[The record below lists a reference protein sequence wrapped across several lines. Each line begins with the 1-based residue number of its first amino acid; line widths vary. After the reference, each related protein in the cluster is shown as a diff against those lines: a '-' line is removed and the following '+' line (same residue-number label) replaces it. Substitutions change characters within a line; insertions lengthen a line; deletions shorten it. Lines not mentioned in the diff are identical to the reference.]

1 MKMLRK
7 LQIGCIS
14 LLFAGG
20 VAAFLQSQWLPDGS
34 EPGLVWDSE
43 GGFAGPE
50 YFDNDKLVFRLIT
63 AGTFAIPDED
73 SNYAVINAFQTWED
87 VENAEIAFS
96 RGTNVTVDTP
106 VASANEDFTIGFTDG
121 AGNTQWGGNLGG
133 ATGLATTSF
142 FLTTPKQISDADIAF
157 RTSANFSNDGSTDI
171 DLEATALHEVG
182 HALGLAHS
190 PHAQSEMSYVGS
202 WIGTCQ
208 CNTGG
213 RTLTEDDK
221 LAISLIY
228 PVEGYLATVGT
239 ISGTITKTSD
249 SSNVH
254 MAQIGL
260 FDSNDVL
267 ITTSLSDSG
276 TYKIEGVPPGTYT
289 LRAFPTLNSAENDNL
304 HQSWESL
311 SSLFLANGA
320 PTDFITTASD
330 DAAGVVVSA
339 NTTTSENLTVADG
352 NSSMTCRFSTFK
364 NGLTTLARTQGIR
377 LKRGQAETVG
387 LIGANMP
394 SVGTLDE
401 LSILGGGLVIS
412 DFKDEASGA
421 PNFTGETI
429 VWDLSV
435 DGAANFGSRALV
447 LRNSAHPSERYL
459 IFGYLQVY
467 DEGSATAVAGTEN
480 PVDSGLGVGQSNVI
494 MNQFTITAG
503 AEEDSRV
510 REWEITNVGTGSS
523 GNVTAVTLNYDDD
536 GNGQVDPGDTEI
548 GTDTFA
554 GPITFRS
561 AYTIPAGA
569 THNFLI
575 SYSFNGS
582 ESNDDNFL
590 AQLSGLVVSGMD
602 SSKTLAETGL
612 PVNGGTMTIDA
623 VSPTVDSVSADKTNG
638 AYGPGEVIPIEV
650 VFSEDV
656 IVTGT
661 PQITLETGGTDAV
674 VDFTGASSGSTLTFD
689 YTVGTGDVN
698 TDLDY
703 ISTSALAFNSGT
715 IRDSAGNTAVLT
727 LAVPGAAG
735 SLAAAKNLDI
745 GLPVVD
751 FTAAGQSTDETTV
764 SVTVTATLDRT
775 TSQSVSVPFSIAGGS
790 TAADPDDY
798 TVATGSPLTIAAG
811 NTSATITI
819 NPDDDDLDEAAET
832 VIVDMGTPVNA
843 SQGTIVTH
851 TLTIDDDDATPTVT
865 FTAPSQSAIES
876 VGGLTITAQLS
887 AVSGRN
893 VSVPFTVNVAATAT
907 VTNDYTI
914 TASPINIAAG
924 QSSQDITV
932 TVVDDGDAE
941 SNETVIVDMGAPTNA
956 DQGATT
962 THTVT
967 ITDNDSV
974 GFTVTESSGSTVVAE
989 NSGTDTFD
997 VVLDVEPDSDVV
1009 LTVTSLAEAEATVDK
1024 ATLTFTIGNW
1034 DTGQTV
1040 TVT

>member
-1 MKMLRK
+1 MMRK
-7 LQIGCIS
+7 LQVGCIS

-50 YFDNDKLVFRLIT
+50 YFDDDKLVFRLIT
-63 AGTFAIPDED
+63 AGTYAIPDED

-87 VENAEIAFS
+87 VENATIAFS
-96 RGTNVTVDTP
+96 RGTDVTVDTP

-121 AGNTQWGGNLGG
+121 SGNTQWGGNLGG
-133 ATGLATTSF
+133 ASGLATTSF
-142 FLTTPKQISDADIAF
+142 FLTSPRQISDADIAF
-157 RTSANFSNDGSTDI
+157 RASADFSNDGSTDS
-171 DLEATALHEVG
+171 DLEATALHEIG
-182 HALGLAHS
+182 HALGLGHS

-208 CNTGG
+208 CSTSG

-221 LAISLIY
+221 LAICLIY
-228 PVEGYLATVGT
+228 PDGAYLSTVGT

-267 ITTSLSDSG
+267 ITTSLSGSG
-276 TYKIEGVPPGTYT
+276 AYKIEGVPPGTYT
-289 LRAFPTLNSAENDNL
+289 LRAFPTLNSVENDNL
-304 HQSWESL
+304 HQSWEAL

-330 DAAGVVVSA
+330 DVAGVVVSA
-339 NTTTSENLTVADG
+339 DTITSQDLTVADG

-364 NGLTTLARTQGIR
+364 NGLTTSARTQGIR
-377 LKRGQAETVG
+377 LARGQTETVG

-394 SVGTLDE
+394 SVGSLDE
-401 LSILGGGLVIS
+401 LSILGGGLEIS
-412 DFKDEASGA
+412 NFKDEANGA
-421 PNFTGETI
+421 PNFSGETI
-429 VWDLSV
+429 IWDLSV
-435 DGAANFGSRALV
+435 DGDANFGSRALV
-447 LRNSAHPSERYL
+447 LRNSAHPTERYL
-459 IFGYLQVY
+459 VFGYLEVY
-467 DEGSATAVAGTEN
+467 DEGSAAAAAGTEN
-480 PVDSGLGVGQSNVI
+480 PADSGLALGQSNVI

-503 AEEDSRV
+503 VEEDLRV
-510 REWEITNVGTGSS
+510 RQWEITNVGTGSS

-582 ESNDDNFL
+582 ESDDDTFL
-590 AQLSGLVVSGMD
+590 AELSDLVVSGMD
-602 SSKTLAETGL
+602 SSKTLAETGV
-612 PVNGGTMTIDA
+612 PVNGGTMTIDVVA
-623 VSPTVDSVSADKTNG
+623 PTVDSVSADKTNG

-656 IVTGT
+656 IVSGT
-661 PQITLETGGTDAV
+661 PQLTLETGGTDAV
-674 VDFTGASSGSTLTFD
+674 VDYTGASSGSTLTFD
-689 YTVGTGDVN
+689 YTVGTDDVN

-703 ISTSALAFNSGT
+703 TSTSALAFNSGT

-727 LAVPGAAG
+727 LAVPGAVG
-735 SLAAAKNLDI
+735 SLGAAKDLDI

-751 FTAAGQSTDETTV
+751 FTVAGQSTDETTA
-764 SVTVTATLDRT
+764 SATVTATLDRT
-775 TSQSVSVPFSIAGGS
+775 TSQSVSVPFSIAAGS
-790 TAADPDDY
+790 TAIDPDDY
-798 TVATGSPLTIAAG
+798 TVATASPLTIAAG

-819 NPDDDDLDEAAET
+819 NPDDDVLDEADET

-843 SQGTIVTH
+843 SQGTTVTH
-851 TLTIDDDDATPTVT
+851 TLTINDDDATPTVA
-865 FTAPSQSAIES
+865 FTAASQEVSESA
-876 VGGLTITAQLS
+876 GGLTITAQLS
-887 AVSGRN
+887 AVSGQD

-907 VTNDYTI
+907 V
-914 TASPINIAAG
+914 
-924 QSSQDITV
+924 
-932 TVVDDGDAE
+932 VDD
-941 SNETVIVDMGAPTNA
+941 
-956 DQGATT
+956 
-962 THTVT
+962 
-967 ITDNDSV
+967 
-974 GFTVTESSGSTVVAE
+974 
-989 NSGTDTFD
+989 
-997 VVLDVEPDSDVV
+997 
-1009 LTVTSLAEAEATVDK
+1009 
-1024 ATLTFTIGNW
+1024 
-1034 DTGQTV
+1034 
-1040 TVT
+1040 